1 MYFRVEPAPQDSR
14 WCDGYH
20 SGYEGFGDKVFEGI
34 EQGLMNDIQTFSR
47 RTDRITNVARRRVE
61 QFKNSFD
68 SVFAGWLE
76 DVLQAVEQDSRQCL
90 RNKFWND
97 DPSGLA
103 KECLHK
109 RPFLTIVF
117 NKRSFYTLA
126 LGY

>member
-1 MYFRVEPAPQDSR
+1 
-14 WCDGYH
+14 
-20 SGYEGFGDKVFEGI
+20 
-34 EQGLMNDIQTFSR
+34 MNDIQTFSR

-103 KECLHK
+103 KECLLYSK
-109 RPFLTIVF
+109 LYLTVLLNGSTNGPFTA
-117 NKRSFYTLA
+117 LA
-126 LGY
+126 T